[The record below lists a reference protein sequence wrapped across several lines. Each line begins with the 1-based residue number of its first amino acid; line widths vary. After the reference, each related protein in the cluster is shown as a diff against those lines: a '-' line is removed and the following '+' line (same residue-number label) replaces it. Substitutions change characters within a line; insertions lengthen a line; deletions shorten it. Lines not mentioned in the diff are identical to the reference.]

1 MDDRKAIRE
10 IQNGNKE
17 YLNLLAEKYYDDIY
31 RFCCYQTGDPDTAYD
46 LAQETFLRFIRYVDH
61 YRYKNLKGYL
71 LTIARNVCFDFFSKE
86 TAAHRHLSYSPLD
99 EAREEEPA
107 AESPG
112 HLPMQSDLLVNVI
125 REENSRLLVQ
135 ALMKLPKIQREVI
148 VLHSLYGLK
157 HREIA
162 RITGTN
168 SSTVKSR
175 MKQGMDKLKHTLRK
189 ENFYG

>member
-1 MDDRKAIRE
+1 
-10 IQNGNKE
+10 
-17 YLNLLAEKYYDDIY
+17 
-31 RFCCYQTGDPDTAYD
+31 
-46 LAQETFLRFIRYVDH
+46 
-61 YRYKNLKGYL
+61 
-71 LTIARNVCFDFFSKE
+71 
-86 TAAHRHLSYSPLD
+86 
-99 EAREEEPA
+99 
-107 AESPG
+107 
-112 HLPMQSDLLVNVI
+112 MQSDLLVNVI

-175 MKQGMDKLKHTLRK
+175 MKQGMDKLKSGKRYPYLCKIFKRRGI
-189 ENFYG
+189 YPQ